1 MSTSFLVKDIFPS
14 LGNSSPG
21 NLTALGNTL
30 FFIAYDSV
38 NGEGGDS
45 RESVESS

>member
-1 MSTSFLVKDIFPS
+1 LFNFHPGSFGPY
-14 LGNSSPG
+14 PG